1 MAFCPYC
8 GQPKP
13 DIATRCESCGRDW
26 YAPAPYPRQVMP
38 GTNGLAVA
46 SLVCA
51 FLFAPLGLVFGL
63 IAKSQIKR
71 TGEDGDGL
79 ATAGI
84 IISAFFTAIAAVVM
98 AFILLVAVSVA
109 T

>member
-8 GQPKP
+8 AAPKP
-13 DIATRCESCGRDW
+13 GDATRCGSCGRDW
-26 YAPAPYPRQVMP
+26 YPQMAYPAVAR

-51 FLFAPLGLVFGL
+51 FLFAPLGLIFGL
-63 IAKSQIKR
+63 VAKSQIKR
-71 TGEDGDGL
+71 TGEEGDGI

-84 IISAFFTAIAAVVM
+84 ILSAFFTAIAI
-98 AFILLVAVSVA
+98 ILLAFALFITVSL
-109 T
+109 TG